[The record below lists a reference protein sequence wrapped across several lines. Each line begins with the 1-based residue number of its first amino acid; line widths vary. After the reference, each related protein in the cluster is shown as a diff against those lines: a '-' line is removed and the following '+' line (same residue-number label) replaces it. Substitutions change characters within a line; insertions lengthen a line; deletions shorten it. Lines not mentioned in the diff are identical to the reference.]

1 MEGKQIVTLIFLV
14 AFVAIMVGIG
24 LLSMKRTKTVGGF
37 LLGGRKMGAWMSAF
51 AYGTSYF
58 SAVLFIGY
66 AGKNGWNIG
75 ISSMDWDWKCNLRKF
90 SGVENTRQ
98 ADKAHDPSPGRQDDA
113 GIL

>member
-58 SAVLFIGY
+58 PQSYLSATLERMG
-66 AGKNGWNIG
+66 G
-75 ISSMDWDWKCNLRKF
+75 IS
-90 SGVENTRQ
+90 
-98 ADKAHDPSPGRQDDA
+98 AYPGHGLGLEMQS
-113 GIL
+113 